1 MKHKNTLFVPL
12 LTLVVSAL
20 LTLDTVLLDA
30 IRDVGGGAF
39 LSVSIV
45 SFLIL
50 LVPMA
55 FYCGLTRRS
64 FARVA
69 SLKLPAL
76 RDVPFALY
84 VALAFL
90 FGSATIKYLTCAFFT
105 SASAVT
111 GSLVS
116 APLYTASNTPLVVLC
131 FILLPA
137 VLEQALFSGLVLT
150 EYREYGDVIC
160 VLMSALMF
168 AMAHGSFV
176 NFAFYLFGGLC
187 MALVT
192 RITASILPAALI
204 AALSAALDLYYESL
218 FFEYVTLPGT
228 GSILFY
234 FFCGLFLLFS
244 VLAVSHLEKSYA
256 RRARSV
262 KESALVAL
270 EEARREQ
277 ESERKEE
284 KSRLS
289 FGAKLRLCFLS
300 PVFIL
305 LIALFVIRA
314 SGVL

>member
-1 MKHKNTLFVPL
+1 
-12 LTLVVSAL
+12 
-20 LTLDTVLLDA
+20 
-30 IRDVGGGAF
+30 
-39 LSVSIV
+39 
-45 SFLIL
+45 
-50 LVPMA
+50 
-55 FYCGLTRRS
+55 
-64 FARVA
+64 
-69 SLKLPAL
+69 
-76 RDVPFALY
+76 
-84 VALAFL
+84 
-90 FGSATIKYLTCAFFT
+90 
-105 SASAVT
+105 
-111 GSLVS
+111 
-116 APLYTASNTPLVVLC
+116 
-131 FILLPA
+131 
-137 VLEQALFSGLVLT
+137 
-150 EYREYGDVIC
+150 
-160 VLMSALMF
+160 
-168 AMAHGSFV
+168 
-176 NFAFYLFGGLC
+176 